1 MCSRNRSRP
10 SSKRRLTKKLKRL
23 SSGCSGFDS
32 AMGVVDEVRL
42 STNGPAASGG
52 LPDSTAPWR
61 AVPPD
66 ADLGVGVIESS
77 PDRCVNRPPETGRVS
92 RRDRSASVTP
102 NARSWQPRRHRNTS
116 FRPVALRPRL
126 STGLPLSLQVTS
138 VKASRMTVKCLY
150 CVRPL
155 EERLHMC
162 KHQHMLNCLASA
174 TLIEP

>member
-10 SSKRRLTKKLKRL
+10 SSNRRLTKKLKRL
-23 SSGCSGFDS
+23 SSGCSGFAN

-77 PDRCVNRPPETGRVS
+77 PDRCVKRPPEKGRVS
-92 RRDRSASVTP
+92 RHSECERRAS
-102 NARSWQPRRHRNTS
+102 ARSWQPRRHRNTS

-126 STGLPLSLQVTS
+126 STGLPLSLQAVS
-138 VKASRMTVKCLY
+138 VKASRLTVKRLY
-150 CVRPL
+150 CAQPL
-155 EERLHMC
+155 EQRLHTT
-162 KHQHMLNCLASA
+162 KRQ
-174 TLIEP
+174 